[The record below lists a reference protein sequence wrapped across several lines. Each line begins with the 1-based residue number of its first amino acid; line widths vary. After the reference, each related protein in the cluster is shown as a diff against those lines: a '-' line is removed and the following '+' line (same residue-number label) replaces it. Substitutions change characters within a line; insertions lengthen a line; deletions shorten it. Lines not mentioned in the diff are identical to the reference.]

1 MVRRAMLDMSARAAK
16 CITTGGAA
24 LRSRP
29 VIIHFL
35 SEKFAV
41 DSLHMYPLY
50 FTHWFRKW
58 NICCQKAALSGFIK
72 NNPTVFPTHKSC
84 ICHSC
89 FPLNSV
95 FFEAPCNIILLFR
108 VRAPLHSFVPNLN
121 LLLPRPGQPLS
132 QEAFHLFEVNLKSV
146 CSLLKSRFHRRDA
159 SLIQNT
165 DYQEFFMPQPGNN
178 HLASELPLSGKTKTF
193 YFHF

>member
-1 MVRRAMLDMSARAAK
+1 MS
-16 CITTGGAA
+16 T
-24 LRSRP
+24 
-29 VIIHFL
+29 FL
-35 SEKFAV
+35 SSFGLLGIIVSIRLRLVPVSRLK
-41 DSLHMYPLY
+41 
-50 FTHWFRKW
+50 
-58 NICCQKAALSGFIK
+58 LSPS
-72 NNPTVFPTHKSC
+72 N
-84 ICHSC
+84 
-89 FPLNSV
+89 
-95 FFEAPCNIILLFR
+95 ILLFFR